1 MGACHCGG
9 TGPRFTAV
17 AMPDSVEEWEALGGA
32 AAAKCLEHL
41 ARLASRDRG
50 KKATERKVILKH
62 AFIGPEDTEEVG
74 RPTKEQAEAE
84 AARVARWHRQ
94 HGQGGAAVAGHQPAA
109 SQAGF
114 TADAAAASRAPAQPR
129 APPPPTGE
137 MGPPV
142 VRRVVLETVPS
153 IKELAQA
160 VRKYSPSA
168 GTWACPQKRHWAA
181 LAAQDAATAGE
192 ARAAP
197 SAGHGPSAVQPA
209 AGAAGSAG
217 AAGAA
222 GAAASP
228 GHDDGLEAPS
238 FHGASR
244 QWRKAMLEARAAR
257 SRGVQPPLSS
267 AMQRGIVRRAISLL
281 LANHSILAKTG
292 PPLGRPVDLSTA
304 PTLLPAMPP
313 RRVAAMLRTFRA
325 MKRGTPHG
333 ELTVFELDIFTTR
346 NNDTV
351 SDSVFMPLLFRLVR
365 ARKGASLSPMEF
377 VAWLEVLCILTQREL
392 AQWAFQQLATMR
404 PGATGRTGLD
414 DPLRA
419 LPTAIVLPALVTTFR
434 EFRDCDLRP
443 GDPNL
448 PLLKELQ
455 ARARHNQLGHGHAT
469 GRHAAV
475 FARLQELDIAGLL
488 GVERSAELLFEDD
501 FLAACDASQ
510 QCLFPLNYIRDE
522 VRNSIFTE
530 GWWGRRRAA
539 VLEWASRHRAVVAD
553 VIHGRDAS
561 RGEHGGLSPIN
572 GGWDARLHSPS
583 LPILMRDITAR
594 RPAVTPGLAALANPD
609 AGAGDEEL
617 PTPMD
622 GPHTEQQ
629 PQRERQGRAGERG
642 AGAGSG
648 SGSADESV
656 LPGTGLDVPPLRPPS
671 PQTSDN
677 GAGVGGGDMSSS
689 RSSARGPHGLA
700 SSNASPLT
708 AGVEGAEL
716 AWAMD
721 HDADVTSAA
730 GSRVSSTGGRS
741 GVESVSGSNK
751 SSARGSPARGIV
763 RGHRTSD
770 GDKARGEKDVS
781 ALAQATLKRA
791 KLARRQAARGAAP
804 HKPKVH
810 HSPAKAGKDRKIH
823 PESPDI
829 R

>member
-62 AFIGPEDTEEVG
+62 AFIGPEDTEE
-74 RPTKEQAEAE
+74 
-84 AARVARWHRQ
+84 
-94 HGQGGAAVAGHQPAA
+94 
-109 SQAGF
+109 
-114 TADAAAASRAPAQPR
+114 
-129 APPPPTGE
+129 
-137 MGPPV
+137 
-142 VRRVVLETVPS
+142 
-153 IKELAQA
+153 
-160 VRKYSPSA
+160 
-168 GTWACPQKRHWAA
+168 
-181 LAAQDAATAGE
+181 
-192 ARAAP
+192 
-197 SAGHGPSAVQPA
+197 
-209 AGAAGSAG
+209 
-217 AAGAA
+217 
-222 GAAASP
+222 
-228 GHDDGLEAPS
+228 
-238 FHGASR
+238 
-244 QWRKAMLEARAAR
+244 
-257 SRGVQPPLSS
+257 
-267 AMQRGIVRRAISLL
+267 RGIVRRAISLL

-325 MKRGTPHG
+325 MKRGAPHG

-583 LPILMRDITAR
+583 
-594 RPAVTPGLAALANPD
+594 
-609 AGAGDEEL
+609 
-617 PTPMD
+617 
-622 GPHTEQQ
+622 
-629 PQRERQGRAGERG
+629 
-642 AGAGSG
+642 
-648 SGSADESV
+648 
-656 LPGTGLDVPPLRPPS
+656 PPS

>member
-1 MGACHCGG
+1 
-9 TGPRFTAV
+9 
-17 AMPDSVEEWEALGGA
+17 MPDSVEEWEALGGA

-50 KKATERKVILKH
+50 KKAAERKVILKH
-62 AFIGPEDTEEVG
+62 AFLGPDDNEEVG
-74 RPTKEQAEAE
+74 KPTKEQVEAE

-94 HGQGGAAVAGHQPAA
+94 HGQSEVPVAGHHHPAA

-114 TADAAAASRAPAQPR
+114 AADTAAAGRATSTQR
-129 APPPPTGE
+129 APPPPTAE

-153 IKELAQA
+153 IRELAQA
-160 VRKYSPSA
+160 VAKYSPSA

-192 ARAAP
+192 VRVVP
-197 SAGHGPSAVQPA
+197 STGSRPDR
-209 AGAAGSAG
+209 GASAG
-217 AAGAA
+217 AAA
-222 GAAASP
+222 AAASA
-228 GHDDGLEAPS
+228 GHEDGLEAPS

-257 SRGVQPPLSS
+257 SRGVHPPLSS
-267 AMQRGIVRRAISLL
+267 AMQRGIVRRAVSFL
-281 LANHSILAKTG
+281 LANHSILAKSG
-292 PPLGRPVDLSTA
+292 PPLGRPIDLSTA
-304 PTLLPAMPP
+304 PMLMPAMPV
-313 RRVAAMLRTFRA
+313 RRVASLLRTYRSI
-325 MKRGTPHG
+325 KRGAPHG

-365 ARKGASLSPMEF
+365 ARRGASLGPMEF
-377 VAWLEVLCILTQREL
+377 VAWMEVLCILTQHEL

-448 PLLKELQ
+448 PLLKEMQ
-455 ARARHNQLGHGHAT
+455 ARARRNQLGHGHAT
-469 GRHAAV
+469 DRHAAV
-475 FARLQELDIAGLL
+475 FARLQELGIAEQL
-488 GVERSAELLFEDD
+488 GVERAAELLFEDD

-522 VRNSIFTE
+522 VRNASFSE
-530 GWWGRRRAA
+530 GWWVRRRQA

-553 VIHGRDAS
+553 VIHGHDAS
-561 RGEHGGLSPIN
+561 RGEHDGLSPIS

-609 AGAGDEEL
+609 AGTGAEEI

-629 PQRERQGRAGERG
+629 HQKQRAV
-642 AGAGSG
+642 AGAREGG
-648 SGSADESV
+648 GEDGSV
-656 LPGTGLDVPPLRPPS
+656 LPGTGLDMPPLIPPS
-671 PQTSDN
+671 SHASDN
-677 GAGVGGGDMSSS
+677 GAGVGGGGMSSTH
-689 RSSARGPHGLA
+689 SSARGPVGLA

-721 HDADVTSAA
+721 HDADITSAA
-730 GSRVSSTGGRS
+730 GSRVHSTDDRS
-741 GVESVSGSNK
+741 GVESLSGSNQT
-751 SSARGSPARGIV
+751 SARGSPSRGPA
-763 RGHRTSD
+763 
-770 GDKARGEKDVS
+770 KARRSSASDSGQGGKAVS
-781 ALAQATLKRA
+781 ALAQSTLKRA

-810 HSPAKAGKDRKIH
+810 HTPVKASGDRKIH

-829 R
+829 M